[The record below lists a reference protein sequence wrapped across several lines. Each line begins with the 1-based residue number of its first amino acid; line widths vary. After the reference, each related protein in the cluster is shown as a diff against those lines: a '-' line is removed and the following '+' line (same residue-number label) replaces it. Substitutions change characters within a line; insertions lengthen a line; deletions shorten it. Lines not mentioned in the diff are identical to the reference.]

1 MSLVVDDDQKNSFLV
16 HVEPFLPLDV
26 FVSFRGED
34 TRTNFTSHLY
44 SALSRNGIKAYMDDE
59 GLEKGRDVWPSLS
72 QAIEDSHVAI
82 VVFSKNYASSRWCLE
97 ELVKVLEC
105 RKKMGQVV
113 IPVFYEVDPAEIRN
127 QRGVYGEAI
136 AEHER
141 GLLGDKSVEEVK
153 KIVSAWKDA
162 LMEAANISGRDTRSR
177 EYKNESQVIDQIV
190 EDVLKK
196 LELRF
201 PNELQVNLVGID
213 KSCKDVSLLLSKSK
227 SKNVHVIGIWGM
239 GGIGKTTVA
248 KAVFAQLFPYYDS
261 VCFLENVKEAPQNI
275 GQSKLTSLREKLLSE
290 LLKYEY
296 LNSTTNTFIRRR
308 LSNKKALVVLDDVDD
323 SEQLEQLCRE
333 CSYAGPES
341 KVIITTRN
349 KHLLRGIVD
358 EDDIYEV
365 KTLSFGRS
373 VELFCLS
380 AFKDW
385 VPKKGYEDLSQRAVD
400 YAGGVP
406 LALKVLGSNLRDTSI
421 EFWDSELNKLKDYP
435 YDGIQKVLR
444 VSYDGLDILEQ
455 KIFLDIAFFFKDENK
470 YFVEKILN
478 ASGLFAVSGIK
489 VLTNKAL
496 ITISKDKKIQMH
508 DLIRD
513 MGLNIVRQ
521 GIKDPGKRSRLKD
534 IEEVSDVLEYKRK
547 GSDAIEGI
555 KLDLSQIDDLH
566 LNSKAFSMMSDLR
579 YLKLYAPSGKT
590 LGNMVYPE
598 VLNEFSGKL
607 SYLEWHGYGLK
618 SPPENLFTQRLVE
631 ICMPHSHITKLWHGV
646 KNLVSLERIDLSE
659 CKELA
664 NLPDLSKASKLK
676 SLNLS
681 GCESLAELHSSIW
694 SLDALEILALDGCRK
709 LTSLRSEKHLKSLK
723 TISVNGCTSLREF
736 SVSSRV
742 MECLDLRNAGIEELH
757 QSIQRSSKLKQL
769 VLNKEQL
776 HTLFNGL
783 RCLHLLYLKDCDKL
797 SELPNNI
804 GCLEYLCDL
813 RLDGSGVETLP
824 ITVKDLINLEILSLR
839 NCKNLKYLPTLP
851 TLIKELYVINC
862 ESLVTINT
870 LETFAKEMRGS
881 TKFISFENCTNLD
894 GPSRE
899 GITKGANLIA
909 TNAILKN
916 KDVEEEV
923 RSQQYNSA
931 PELGHSYSFNFVK
944 VCLPGSSVPRQFTYR
959 STKSSF
965 RIVLPYSSKVR
976 GLVFCAV
983 LSPFDE
989 MEKDGAK
996 ISCECYEYQGNGTK
1010 VAYTRWHHEA
1020 IRELKCDHVYIWYD
1034 EFLFDGSV
1042 VGGYK
1047 RHFTVEFSVTNG
1059 FGERSVLN
1067 ICTKECGVR
1076 LILDSDLPKSAS
1088 VLLDDVR
1095 MLITNDLGRKLKR
1108 IMWLDKI

>member
-757 QSIQRSSKLKQL
+757 QSIQRSSKLKS
-769 VLNKEQL
+769 
-776 HTLFNGL
+776 
-783 RCLHLLYLKDCDKL
+783 LYLDSL
-797 SELPNNI
+797 ILN
-804 GCLEYLCDL
+804 YLL
-813 RLDGSGVETLP
+813 RIFQMSYH
-824 ITVKDLINLEILSLR
+824 SLR
-839 NCKNLKYLPTLP
+839 
-851 TLIKELYVINC
+851 IFQ
-862 ESLVTINT
+862 S
-870 LETFAKEMRGS
+870 
-881 TKFISFENCTNLD
+881 
-894 GPSRE
+894 
-899 GITKGANLIA
+899 
-909 TNAILKN
+909 
-916 KDVEEEV
+916 
-923 RSQQYNSA
+923 
-931 PELGHSYSFNFVK
+931 
-944 VCLPGSSVPRQFTYR
+944 
-959 STKSSF
+959 
-965 RIVLPYSSKVR
+965 
-976 GLVFCAV
+976 
-983 LSPFDE
+983 
-989 MEKDGAK
+989 
-996 ISCECYEYQGNGTK
+996 
-1010 VAYTRWHHEA
+1010 
-1020 IRELKCDHVYIWYD
+1020 
-1034 EFLFDGSV
+1034 
-1042 VGGYK
+1042 
-1047 RHFTVEFSVTNG
+1047 
-1059 FGERSVLN
+1059 
-1067 ICTKECGVR
+1067 
-1076 LILDSDLPKSAS
+1076 
-1088 VLLDDVR
+1088 
-1095 MLITNDLGRKLKR
+1095 
-1108 IMWLDKI
+1108 

>member
-1 MSLVVDDDQKNSFLV
+1 MSLVVDDDKENSFLV

-34 TRTNFTSHLY
+34 IRTNFTSHLY
-44 SALSRNGIKAYMDDE
+44 SPLSRNGIKAYMDDE

-105 RKKMGQVV
+105 RKKDGTVV

-177 EYKNESQVIDQIV
+177 EYNFAVCAKFNNICHLVFDHSFARNESQVIDHIV

-248 KAVFAQLFPYYDS
+248 KALQ
-261 VCFLENVKEAPQNI
+261 Q
-275 GQSKLTSLREKLLSE
+275 
-290 LLKYEY
+290 
-296 LNSTTNTFIRRR
+296 TFIRRR

-373 VELFCLS
+373 LELFCLS

-508 DLIRD
+508 DLIGD

-547 GSDAIEGI
+547 GSDAVEGI

-646 KNLVSLERIDLSE
+646 KVKDIFRKLNQCMLISLLYERLFLFMWQNLVSLERIDLSE

-694 SLDALEILALDGCRK
+694 SLHALEILALDGCRK

-742 MECLDLRNAGIEELH
+742 MEFLDLRNAGIEELH
-757 QSIQRSSKLKQL
+757 QSIQRSSKLKSLYLDSLILIENLPNELSLLKNLSELRISNCRQL

-783 RCLHLLYLKDCDKL
+783 RCVHLLYLKDCDKL

-813 RLDGSGVETLP
+813 RLDGSAVKTLP

-862 ESLVTINT
+862 ESLVT
-870 LETFAKEMRGS
+870 E
-881 TKFISFENCTNLD
+881 ENLM
-894 GPSRE
+894 P
-899 GITKGANLIA
+899 
-909 TNAILKN
+909 
-916 KDVEEEV
+916 
-923 RSQQYNSA
+923 
-931 PELGHSYSFNFVK
+931 
-944 VCLPGSSVPRQFTYR
+944 
-959 STKSSF
+959 
-965 RIVLPYSSKVR
+965 
-976 GLVFCAV
+976 
-983 LSPFDE
+983 
-989 MEKDGAK
+989 
-996 ISCECYEYQGNGTK
+996 
-1010 VAYTRWHHEA
+1010 
-1020 IRELKCDHVYIWYD
+1020 
-1034 EFLFDGSV
+1034 
-1042 VGGYK
+1042 
-1047 RHFTVEFSVTNG
+1047 
-1059 FGERSVLN
+1059 
-1067 ICTKECGVR
+1067 
-1076 LILDSDLPKSAS
+1076 
-1088 VLLDDVR
+1088 
-1095 MLITNDLGRKLKR
+1095 
-1108 IMWLDKI
+1108 

>member
-1 MSLVVDDDQKNSFLV
+1 
-16 HVEPFLPLDV
+16 
-26 FVSFRGED
+26 
-34 TRTNFTSHLY
+34 
-44 SALSRNGIKAYMDDE
+44 
-59 GLEKGRDVWPSLS
+59 
-72 QAIEDSHVAI
+72 
-82 VVFSKNYASSRWCLE
+82 
-97 ELVKVLEC
+97 
-105 RKKMGQVV
+105 
-113 IPVFYEVDPAEIRN
+113 
-127 QRGVYGEAI
+127 
-136 AEHER
+136 
-141 GLLGDKSVEEVK
+141 
-153 KIVSAWKDA
+153 
-162 LMEAANISGRDTRSR
+162 MEAANISGRDTRSR
-177 EYKNESQVIDQIV
+177 EYKNESQVIDHIV

-196 LELRF
+196 LEL
-201 PNELQVNLVGID
+201 
-213 KSCKDVSLLLSKSK
+213 
-227 SKNVHVIGIWGM
+227 
-239 GGIGKTTVA
+239 
-248 KAVFAQLFPYYDS
+248 
-261 VCFLENVKEAPQNI
+261 
-275 GQSKLTSLREKLLSE
+275 
-290 LLKYEY
+290 
-296 LNSTTNTFIRRR
+296 RRR

-373 VELFCLS
+373 LELFCLS

-547 GSDAIEGI
+547 GSDAVEGI

-646 KNLVSLERIDLSE
+646 KNLVSLERIDLNE

-709 LTSLRSEKHLKSLK
+709 LTSLRSEKHLKSRK

-757 QSIQRSSKLKQL
+757 QSIQRSSKLKSLYLDSLILIENLPNELSLLKNLSELRISNCRQL

-813 RLDGSGVETLP
+813 RLDGSAVETLP

-1059 FGERSVLN
+1059 LGERSVLN
-1067 ICTKECGVR
+1067 ISTKECGVR
-1076 LILDSDLPKSAS
+1076 LILDSDLPKLPKCFARRRSDA
-1088 VLLDDVR
+1088 
-1095 MLITNDLGRKLKR
+1095 NNE
-1108 IMWLDKI
+1108 

>member
-201 PNELQVNLVGID
+201 PNELQ
-213 KSCKDVSLLLSKSK
+213 
-227 SKNVHVIGIWGM
+227 
-239 GGIGKTTVA
+239 
-248 KAVFAQLFPYYDS
+248 
-261 VCFLENVKEAPQNI
+261 
-275 GQSKLTSLREKLLSE
+275 
-290 LLKYEY
+290 
-296 LNSTTNTFIRRR
+296 
-308 LSNKKALVVLDDVDD
+308 
-323 SEQLEQLCRE
+323 
-333 CSYAGPES
+333 
-341 KVIITTRN
+341 
-349 KHLLRGIVD
+349 
-358 EDDIYEV
+358 
-365 KTLSFGRS
+365 
-373 VELFCLS
+373 
-380 AFKDW
+380 
-385 VPKKGYEDLSQRAVD
+385 
-400 YAGGVP
+400 
-406 LALKVLGSNLRDTSI
+406 
-421 EFWDSELNKLKDYP
+421 
-435 YDGIQKVLR
+435 
-444 VSYDGLDILEQ
+444 
-455 KIFLDIAFFFKDENK
+455 
-470 YFVEKILN
+470 
-478 ASGLFAVSGIK
+478 
-489 VLTNKAL
+489 
-496 ITISKDKKIQMH
+496 
-508 DLIRD
+508 
-513 MGLNIVRQ
+513 
-521 GIKDPGKRSRLKD
+521 
-534 IEEVSDVLEYKRK
+534 
-547 GSDAIEGI
+547 
-555 KLDLSQIDDLH
+555 
-566 LNSKAFSMMSDLR
+566 
-579 YLKLYAPSGKT
+579 
-590 LGNMVYPE
+590 
-598 VLNEFSGKL
+598 
-607 SYLEWHGYGLK
+607 

-1076 LILDSDLPKSAS
+1076 LILDSDLPKSPS